1 MDNFTNFEKTWI
13 GKGMQL
19 NSTFSKDTGKIKY
32 NSGSDRLHQ
41 SIYIILSTAKG
52 ERFMIPEF
60 GSNLHKRIFEPN
72 DFVLRDLIILDVK
85 EALGVWEPRIEVL
98 AVDVLSKKQ
107 GNTLPVSIRYRVKQT
122 NMIDNYVYPFKLS
135 GRALGGEEDYYE

>member
-1 MDNFTNFEKTWI
+1 MTVTKRPVFCI
-13 GKGMQL
+13 
-19 NSTFSKDTGKIKY
+19 
-32 NSGSDRLHQ
+32 
-41 SIYIILSTAKG
+41 
-52 ERFMIPEF
+52 
-60 GSNLHKRIFEPN
+60 NLHKRIFEPN